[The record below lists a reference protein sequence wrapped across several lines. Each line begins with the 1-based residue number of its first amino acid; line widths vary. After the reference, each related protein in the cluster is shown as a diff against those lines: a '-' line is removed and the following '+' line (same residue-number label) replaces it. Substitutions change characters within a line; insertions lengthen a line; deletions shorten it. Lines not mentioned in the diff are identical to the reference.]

1 MQKFSETSF
10 FHFFYFFDNNVLNF
24 FSQYRM
30 KQQLIDMKL
39 KPQQLEME
47 RTLMLLQERDTGGIF
62 SDPVKADEVFYLT
75 LLGQVYYPDLTYY
88 FCKLISVAGSILG
101 KLTEKVFS
109 GSINCHTN

>member
-1 MQKFSETSF
+1 
-10 FHFFYFFDNNVLNF
+10 
-24 FSQYRM
+24 M